1 MRTLRYSIV
10 LLIITLYM
18 IVYLVTF
25 QVFFSSYI
33 FKANVMVHVATQQ
46 ADNPVSTQLKGT
58 LITEQYKIKAH
69 LINLFCC
76 QKG

>member
-1 MRTLRYSIV
+1 
-10 LLIITLYM
+10 M

-69 LINLFCC
+69 PINLFCY
-76 QKG
+76 

>member
-46 ADNPVSTQLKGT
+46 ADNPVSTQSKGT
-58 LITEQYKIKAH
+58 L
-69 LINLFCC
+69 L
-76 QKG
+76 

>member
-1 MRTLRYSIV
+1 MRTLRCSIV

-58 LITEQYKIKAH
+58 L
-69 LINLFCC
+69 L
-76 QKG
+76 